1 MSVGNAHFN
10 RWRSRVPRPATFG
23 VWCSL
28 QGFVIVPPVE
38 NSVCSTPC
46 YTQSVPL
53 SLWIEERFVLCF
65 IAREIL
71 WLAATG
77 CAGVL
82 YWSWHSWHSI
92 FLNFFLIATQV
103 ESCHCYG
110 RENILHCCVKRLCH
124 RLSLPFFSSLS
135 RCVYSPATTRT
146 GESIHNRNFWP
157 AFIAFCFLVWG
168 LLCQESWLWLA
179 GGQSVCKYLLIALD
193 SAELFMHVVILCY
206 SSTFNIWCIFLLSM
220 TQQNCNQVHVP
231 CKKESY

>member
-1 MSVGNAHFN
+1 MKEPCAKTGHVWRVVFITGLCDSSAGGEQCVLHTVLHTECPVKLVNWRKVCIVLYCQRNSLACSNRMCRCIILKLAFMTFHFFFFFKLQL
-10 RWRSRVPRPATFG
+10 RWNPA
-23 VWCSL
+23 
-28 QGFVIVPPVE
+28 IV
-38 NSVCSTPC
+38 T
-46 YTQSVPL
+46 
-53 SLWIEERFVLCF
+53 EERISYIVVS
-65 IAREIL
+65 RGYV
-71 WLAATG
+71 TG
-77 CAGVL
+77 WV
-82 YWSWHSWHSI
+82 
-92 FLNFFLIATQV
+92 F
-103 ESCHCYG
+103 
-110 RENILHCCVKRLCH
+110 
-124 RLSLPFFSSLS
+124 PFFSSLS

-157 AFIAFCFLVWG
+157 AFIAFCFLVWS

>member
-1 MSVGNAHFN
+1 MKEPCAKGGHV
-10 RWRSRVPRPATFG
+10 WRVVFITGLCDSSAGGEQCVLHTMLHTECPIKLVNWRK
-23 VWCSL
+23 
-28 QGFVIVPPVE
+28 
-38 NSVCSTPC
+38 VC
-46 YTQSVPL
+46 
-53 SLWIEERFVLCF
+53 I
-65 IAREIL
+65 
-71 WLAATG
+71 
-77 CAGVL
+77 VL
-82 YWSWHSWHSI
+82 YCQRNSLACSNRMCRCIILKLAFMI
-92 FLNFFLIATQV
+92 FHLFKFFLIATQV

-124 RLSLPFFSSLS
+124 RLSLPFFFSLS